1 MLNFPLAE
9 RTWKM
14 ALVLGS
20 REEPRPFQQLF
31 FSSTYGNVISKSLN
45 TFRVQPMG
53 EMEQAEKKNQEI
65 SMNSAPRGNHCT
77 WAFILK
83 CTTNFSR
90 SSLPGPHEPGS
101 SLWIRGFCI
110 SQWDLGFSL
119 DICWLGSLGEK
130 HGPCLSYF
138 TDERKVISLALP
150 VSKGYWW
157 GLGERM

>member
-1 MLNFPLAE
+1 MLNFPSAE

-53 EMEQAEKKNQEI
+53 EMEQAEKKKNQEI

-77 WAFILK
+77 
-83 CTTNFSR
+83 
-90 SSLPGPHEPGS
+90 
-101 SLWIRGFCI
+101 
-110 SQWDLGFSL
+110 
-119 DICWLGSLGEK
+119 
-130 HGPCLSYF
+130 
-138 TDERKVISLALP
+138 
-150 VSKGYWW
+150 
-157 GLGERM
+157 